1 MDYNKFVK
9 IKKNNVHECV
19 VISFT
24 GSEFKKQDNYSE
36 LYAKLDNSMISALE
50 FSNKSYKKNSIVIFV
65 DLSRVTVKAMD
76 TGFFK
81 YIIPFFSEKYPNCLE
96 KVILSGIPSFFKACY
111 CIIKYLIDKETR
123 KKVFFEKK
131 SNYNGDIS
139 YTNNLEDLDD

>member
-24 GSEFKKQDNYSE
+24 GSEFKKLEDYTE
-36 LYAKLDNSMISALE
+36 LYAKLEYSMITALE
-50 FSNKSYKKNSIVIFV
+50 FSNKYYKKKSIIIFV
-65 DLSRVTVKAMD
+65 DLSRVTVKSMD

-81 YIIPFFSEKYPNCLE
+81 YIIPFFSEKYPDCLE

-131 SNYNGDIS
+131 DNSNGNIC

>member
-9 IKKNNVHECV
+9 IKKNNTHECV

-24 GSEFKKQDNYSE
+24 GSEFKKQENYNE
-36 LYAKLDNSMISALE
+36 LYTKLDSSMVTALD
-50 FSNKSYKKNSIVIFV
+50 FSNKCYNKNTIVIFV
-65 DLSRVTVKAMD
+65 DLSGVTVKAMD

-81 YIIPFFSEKYPNCLE
+81 YIIPFFSDKYPDCLE
-96 KVILSGIPSFFKACY
+96 KVILSRIPSFFKACY

-131 SNYNGDIS
+131 NNSNGNIC